1 MRADRVEVSWD
12 QTKSIW
18 LLRIVSGEEV
28 IRRHCKAPK
37 DADEQTLRSVAK
49 KPFKKK
55 ATNPKSPTSASAA
68 RRSSPQTCHSERSR
82 PTLFFRVRSCKRVG
96 LRSRGISLPSS
107 WICRGRASARPLCAT
122 HASHE

>member
-12 QTKSIW
+12 QTKSNW

-49 KPFKKK
+49 KQSKKK
-55 ATNPKSPTSASAA
+55 ATNPKSQTSAFAA
-68 RRSSPQTCHSERSR
+68 EFVPVKGSSSR
-82 PTLFFRVRSCKRVG
+82 CPCQRASTSP
-96 LRSRGISLPSS
+96 SLL
-107 WICRGRASARPLCAT
+107 CRGTTCRA
-122 HASHE
+122 